1 MVLTW
6 FSSLFWILCFSSI
19 NTFNQLVLRMS
30 FKCSWKMRC
39 SIWSETIF
47 QVYEQEYKKDLTLLM
62 LLSSR
67 HLKQFWCIIPTNE
80 TFVRSDRA
88 AMALLSRKRPS
99 GGTSVSRCAASRT
112 STTLIAVF
120 GVHYPGWPCLQV
132 VLLIPT
138 CVCCDG
144 LMNELIWS
152 IGDTFLVL
160 YHYMDACLLWMIRL
174 LDELNPSCNGR
185 WNCACLFWS
194 VLVITNILQ
203 ARILYLK

>member
-1 MVLTW
+1 MVLKW

-132 VLLIPT
+132 ALLIPS

-144 LMNELIWS
+144 TDEWPYLINRRYLFRVIS
-152 IGDTFLVL
+152 LYGCMPIVDDSFIGWTEPF
-160 YHYMDACLLWMIRL
+160 MEWMI
-174 LDELNPSCNGR
+174 
-185 WNCACLFWS
+185 
-194 VLVITNILQ
+194 
-203 ARILYLK
+203 